1 MLLAEPLPRRILAWR
16 LKGAGLER
24 LGAAGGPDEVPFPP
38 YGEDDVIGRVD
49 AVGICYSDAKLV
61 RAGGAH
67 PRLRGRDLAA
77 APVTPGHEVTLTVV
91 GVGERRRRQV
101 RLGARYVLQPD
112 VYYRGRTLAVGYQLP
127 GALAQYVVLGREVLD
142 GDEGCYLVALP
153 AEVGA
158 VEGALIEPWS
168 CVVAAYQ
175 IAARTH
181 LRGGGTL
188 RLYGFADQPAL
199 DLAGVRFGPVPERL
213 GVPPPAAAPGA
224 APPRRIVAAGLTRA
238 NRAAVERWAGALG
251 AAVAWRDG
259 APPQG
264 ADDVIIAGAPPAGGW
279 MERLFAALPRH
290 AVVSLQLGARPD
302 RAAALACDIGRIHY
316 QGIRL
321 VGRCDGKV
329 AAAYAGAARRDL
341 APGGRAWFVG
351 GAGPMGQMHVLRA
364 LARAQP
370 PATVVV
376 TDRLPERLQALGE
389 RAAALGLQAPVL
401 LPAPGDSG
409 DSAALDAELRRLA
422 PHGFD
427 DVVLLAPSAAAAEH
441 AARFLG
447 AGGYLN
453 VFAGVA
459 EGSSV
464 RLPLHSIAA
473 GGVRVAGT
481 TGSPLAATLQ
491 TLASVAEGTLRPG
504 IVLGAL
510 ADLEHGRAAVEAV
523 AAGRI
528 SGKVVVLPFARNL
541 GLQTLEALAAG
552 DAAWRRAFARGRYWS
567 RAAERLCAVASGFVA
582 APGGAGPPAAA
593 QSGAGQ
599 APAS

>member
-1 MLLAEPLPRRILAWR
+1 MLLAEPLPRRMLAWR
-16 LKGAGLER
+16 LRGAGFEH
-24 LGAAGGPDEVPFPP
+24 LGIAGGPEEVPFPR
-38 YGEDDVIGRVD
+38 YGEDDVIGRVE

-67 PRLRGRDLAA
+67 ARLRGRDLTA

-101 RLGARYVLQPD
+101 RLGARYILQPD

-127 GALAQYVVLGREVLD
+127 GALAQYVVLGREVLA
-142 GDEGCYLVALP
+142 GDEGCYLVPLP
-153 AEVGA
+153 DEVGS

-168 CVVAAYQ
+168 CVVAAYR

-181 LRGGGTL
+181 LRSGGTL
-188 RLYGFADQPAL
+188 RLYGFDEQPAL
-199 DLAGVRFGPVPERL
+199 DFAGVRFGAVPERL
-213 GVPPPAAAPGA
+213 GVAPPATGLGAPPRRVVAAGLNRANREAVESWAAAQGIEVAWRGA
-224 APPRRIVAAGLTRA
+224 APPR
-238 NRAAVERWAGALG
+238 
-251 AAVAWRDG
+251 
-259 APPQG
+259 G
-264 ADDVIIAGAPPAGGW
+264 ADDVILAGTPPAGGW
-279 MERLFAALPRH
+279 MAQLFAELPRH
-290 AVVSLQLGARPD
+290 AVVSLHLAGPC
-302 RAAALACDIGRIHY
+302 AAVGALACDLGRIHY
-316 QGIRL
+316 QGIRV

-329 AAAYAGAARRDL
+329 AAAYAGAVRRDL

-364 LARAQP
+364 LARAEP

-376 TDRLPERLQALGE
+376 TDLAPERLQALGE
-389 RAAALGLQAPVL
+389 RAAALGLPAPIL
-401 LPAPGDSG
+401 LPAGG
-409 DSAALDAELRRLA
+409 GAAAVDAELRRLA

-427 DVVLLAPSAAAAEH
+427 DVVLLAPSAAAAKH

-447 AGGYLN
+447 RGGYLN

-459 EGSSV
+459 EGSV
-464 RLPLHSIAA
+464 VDLPQELIAG

-491 TLASVAEGTLRPG
+491 TLALVRAGELRPG

-510 ADLEHGRAAVEAV
+510 ADLKHGGAAVEAV
-523 AAGRI
+523 AAGRVT
-528 SGKVVVLPFARNL
+528 GKVVVLPFARDF
-541 GLQTLEALAAG
+541 GLQTLDALAAG
-552 DAAWRRAFARGRYWS
+552 DASWRRALGGGRYWS
-567 RAAERLCAVASGFVA
+567 RAAERLCA
-582 APGGAGPPAAA
+582 AA

-599 APAS
+599 APAA

>member
-16 LKGAGLER
+16 LKGAGLEH
-24 LGAAGGPDEVPFPP
+24 LGTAGGPDEVPFPP

-67 PRLRGRDLAA
+67 ARLRGRDLAA

-112 VYYRGRTLAVGYQLP
+112 VYYQGRTLAVGYQLP

-153 AEVGA
+153 AQVGA

-168 CVVAAYQ
+168 CVAAAYQ

-188 RLYGFADQPAL
+188 RLYGFAGQPAL
-199 DLAGVRFGPVPERL
+199 DLAGVRFGAVPERL

-224 APPRRIVAAGLTRA
+224 APPRQIVAAGLTRA
-238 NRAAVERWAGALG
+238 NRNAVERWAGALG
-251 AAVAWRDG
+251 TALVWHDS

-279 MERLFAALPRH
+279 MERLFAVLPRH
-290 AVVSLQLGARPD
+290 AVVSLQLAAPPA
-302 RAAALACDIGRIHY
+302 RAALLACDVGRIHY

-389 RAAALGLQAPVL
+389 RAAALGLPAPVL
-401 LPAPGDSG
+401 LPVPAG
-409 DSAALDAELRRLA
+409 DSAAVDAELRRLA

-453 VFAGVA
+453 AFAGVA
-459 EGSSV
+459 EGSIAG
-464 RLPLHSIAA
+464 LPLHSIAA

-528 SGKVVVLPFARNL
+528 SGKVVVLPFARGF

-582 APGGAGPPAAA
+582 E

>member
-1 MLLAEPLPRRILAWR
+1 MLLAEPLPRRMLAWR
-16 LKGAGLER
+16 LRGAGFEH
-24 LGAAGGPDEVPFPP
+24 LGIAGDPEEVPFPR
-38 YGEDDVIGRVD
+38 YGEDDVIGRVE

-67 PRLRGRDLAA
+67 ARLRGRDLAA

-91 GVGERRRRQV
+91 GVGEHRRRQV
-101 RLGARYVLQPD
+101 RLGARYILQPD

-142 GDEGCYLVALP
+142 GDEGCYLVPLP
-153 AEVGA
+153 DEVGS

-168 CVVAAYQ
+168 CVVAAYR

-181 LRGGGTL
+181 LRSGGTL
-188 RLYGFADQPAL
+188 RLYGFGEQPAL
-199 DLAGVRFGPVPERL
+199 DFAGVRFGAVPERL
-213 GVPPPAAAPGA
+213 GVAPPEAGLG
-224 APPRRIVAAGLTRA
+224 APPRRVVAAGLNRA
-238 NRAAVERWAGALG
+238 NRQAVESWA
-251 AAVAWRDG
+251 AAEGVEVAWRG
-259 APPQG
+259 APPPCG
-264 ADDVIIAGAPPAGGW
+264 ADDVIIAGTPPAGGW
-279 MERLFAALPRH
+279 MGQLFAELPRH
-290 AVVSLQLGARPD
+290 AVVSLQVAGP
-302 RAAALACDIGRIHY
+302 RAAVGALACDLGRIHY
-316 QGIRL
+316 QGIRV

-341 APGGRAWFVG
+341 APGGRARFVG

-364 LARAQP
+364 LALAEP

-376 TDRLPERLQALGE
+376 TDLSPERLQALGG
-389 RAAALGLQAPVL
+389 RAAALGLPAPIL
-401 LPAPGDSG
+401 LPAGRG
-409 DSAALDAELRRLA
+409 AAAVDAELRRLA
-422 PHGFD
+422 PDGFD

-447 AGGYLN
+447 RGGYLN

-459 EGSSV
+459 EGSV
-464 RLPLHSIAA
+464 VDLPLEGIAA

-491 TLASVAEGTLRPG
+491 TLALVTEGDLRPG

-510 ADLEHGRAAVEAV
+510 ADLEHGGAAVEAV
-523 AAGRI
+523 AAGRVT
-528 SGKVVVLPFARNL
+528 GKVVVLPFARDL

-552 DAAWRRAFARGRYWS
+552 DAAWRRALGGGRYWS
-567 RAAERLCAVASGFVA
+567 RAAERLCA
-582 APGGAGPPAAA
+582 AA
-593 QSGAGQ
+593 QSGVGQ
-599 APAS
+599 APAA

>member
-1 MLLAEPLPRRILAWR
+1 MLLAEPLPRRMLAWR
-16 LKGAGLER
+16 LRGAGFEH
-24 LGAAGGPDEVPFPP
+24 LGIAGGPEEVPFPRC
-38 YGEDDVIGRVD
+38 GEDDVIGRVE

-67 PRLRGRDLAA
+67 ARLRGRDLAA

-91 GVGERRRRQV
+91 GVGEHRRRQV
-101 RLGARYVLQPD
+101 RLGARYILQPD

-142 GDEGCYLVALP
+142 GDEGCYLVPLP
-153 AEVGA
+153 DEVGS

-168 CVVAAYQ
+168 CVVAAYR

-181 LRGGGTL
+181 LRSGGTL
-188 RLYGFADQPAL
+188 RLYGFGEQPAL
-199 DLAGVRFGPVPERL
+199 DFAGVRFGAVPERL
-213 GVPPPAAAPGA
+213 GVAPPAAGSA
-224 APPRRIVAAGLTRA
+224 APPRRVVAAGLNRA
-238 NRAAVERWAGALG
+238 NRQAVESWT
-251 AAVAWRDG
+251 AAQGVEVAWRG
-259 APPQG
+259 AAPPLG
-264 ADDVIIAGAPPAGGW
+264 ADDVVIAGTPPAGGW
-279 MERLFAALPRH
+279 MAQLFAELPRH
-290 AVVSLQLGARPD
+290 AVVSLHLAGP
-302 RAAALACDIGRIHY
+302 RAAAGALACDLGRIHY
-316 QGIRL
+316 QGIRV

-329 AAAYAGAARRDL
+329 AAAYAGAARRGL

-364 LARAQP
+364 LALAEP

-376 TDRLPERLQALGE
+376 TDLAPERLQALGA
-389 RAAALGLQAPVL
+389 RAAALGLPAPVL
-401 LPAPGDSG
+401 LPAGGGAVAVDG
-409 DSAALDAELRRLA
+409 ELRRLA

-447 AGGYLN
+447 RGGYLN

-459 EGSSV
+459 EGSV
-464 RLPLHSIAA
+464 TDLPLEGIAG

-491 TLASVAEGTLRPG
+491 TLALVRAGELRPG

-510 ADLEHGRAAVEAV
+510 ADLKHGGAAVEAV
-523 AAGRI
+523 AAGRVT
-528 SGKVVVLPFARNL
+528 GKVVVLPFARDF

-552 DAAWRRAFARGRYWS
+552 DASWRRALGGGRYWS
-567 RAAERLCAVASGFVA
+567 RAAERLCA
-582 APGGAGPPAAA
+582 AA

-599 APAS
+599 APAA